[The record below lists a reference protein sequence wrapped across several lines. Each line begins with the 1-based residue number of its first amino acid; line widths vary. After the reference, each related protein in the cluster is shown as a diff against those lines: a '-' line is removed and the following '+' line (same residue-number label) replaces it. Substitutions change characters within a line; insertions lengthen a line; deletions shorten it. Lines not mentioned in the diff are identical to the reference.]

1 MTVSFLTQG
10 SYEYMEIQNPQ
21 EKCRD
26 NDFTSLITVLVFSW
40 VPHSELLV
48 NFLALTTANL
58 SIIFLMKDTLLV
70 DPYAYHIMEHSII
83 RFYLGSRP
91 FSRCCL
97 VIFRS
102 ILTGTQQLLLSLFTV
117 LARQAIGLG
126 GASDIMHHFHKPL
139 YRKTDLSS
147 SIELFCL

>member
-1 MTVSFLTQG
+1 
-10 SYEYMEIQNPQ
+10 MEIQNPQ

-26 NDFTSLITVLVFSW
+26 IDFTSLITVLVFSW
-40 VPHSELLV
+40 VPHSDLLV
-48 NFLALTTANL
+48 DFLSLTTTP
-58 SIIFLMKDTLLV
+58 IFQLFFLVKDTLLV

-83 RFYLGSRP
+83 RFYLGSGP

-102 ILTGTQQLLLSLFTV
+102 ILTGTQQLLLSLFTG

-139 YRKTDLSS
+139 CRKTDLSS
-147 SIELFCL
+147 SIEYFCL